1 MCFFFLFLKN
11 KQTTN
16 ANRIIIKANRLLKR
30 DIEIKKETVS
40 KYVER
45 LNKWSKELPELE
57 EKSRQASSIRTDGN
71 DFDSSKTVV
80 KQAEDKMEE
89 EEEEDEFEEV

>member
-1 MCFFFLFLKN
+1 
-11 KQTTN
+11 
-16 ANRIIIKANRLLKR
+16 LLKR

-40 KYVER
+40 KYVEK

-71 DFDSSKTVV
+71 DFDSNQTVV
-80 KQAEDKMEE
+80 EQTEDKM